1 MTDLWTPLKNPED
14 KITIAKQR
22 TPGICDIEG
31 LGAPFDWEER
41 GGYALSGATV
51 VFRGKKLA
59 HFSIK
64 FRLYTDADW
73 QDWYAFKPL
82 VTRLPIGKDALGLDI
97 KCKLT
102 EMLGIKSIV
111 VEQVMAPMQTG
122 DGEWTIELKVI
133 EYRAPVFT
141 LSKPDGSK
149 ENEKE
154 DPGDKR
160 IEALRIYR
168 QNKIN
173 AMTRPNNGRQ
183 RGLPAP
189 P

>member
-1 MTDLWTPLKNPED
+1 MTVLWSPLANPED

-31 LGAPFDWEER
+31 LGAPYEWEER

-64 FRLYTDADW
+64 FRLYTQQDW

-82 VTRLPIGKDALGLDI
+82 VTRLPIGKNALGLDI

-102 EMLGIKSIV
+102 EMLGITSIV
-111 VEQVMAPMQTG
+111 VEQVMAPTQTG

-133 EYRAPVFT
+133 EYRAPRFT
-141 LSKPDGSK
+141 ISKPEGSQATP
-149 ENEKE
+149 E
-154 DPGDKR
+154 DPFEKD

-168 QNKIN
+168 RNKIN
-173 AMTRPNNGRQ
+173 AMSRPNNGRQ
-183 RGLPAP
+183 RGLPP
-189 P
+189 PS